1 MFRSVLTLCLAI
13 LGSAS
18 ALAGPK
24 PTVALAPTTSARD
37 SAEIDVGSRLETEL
51 IATDSFRVLESRN
64 IKDILTEQGFQQ
76 SGACDTTDCAVQIG
90 QLLSVERIVQAR
102 LRRTEGHWEFSARL
116 LDVGTGQILVSHIL
130 EIHGNPET
138 VLQGGCREMAAIL
151 ASRKQP
157 KSSRTALEAKRP
169 LWPWLTAGGIL
180 LAGGGA
186 GIWYFSQKD
195 NPAPAPTSYQVQLD
209 WSSAP

>member
-1 MFRSVLTLCLAI
+1 MIPFNKPVIVGKELDYIAETMASGKTSGNGPFTRKCQAFFEENYGYTKCL
-13 LGSAS
+13 L
-18 ALAGPK
+18 
-24 PTVALAPTTSARD
+24 TTS
-37 SAEIDVGSRLETEL
+37 G
-51 IATDSFRVLESRN
+51 TDAL
-64 IKDILTEQGFQQ
+64 
-76 SGACDTTDCAVQIG
+76 
-90 QLLSVERIVQAR
+90 
-102 LRRTEGHWEFSARL
+102 
-116 LDVGTGQILVSHIL
+116 
-130 EIHGNPET
+130 
-138 VLQGGCREMAAIL
+138 EMAAIL